1 MVTWFVKQIRFC
13 CCLDLLYLFNL
24 KRDVSFQLY
33 IRAHPLKLVTT
44 YLICMYIFVSVWSQ
58 LLWFSWHLEERT
70 HCS

>member
-33 IRAHPLKLVTT
+33 IRAHPLKLVTISKQRKMC
-44 YLICMYIFVSVWSQ
+44 LFDMYVYFCIS
-58 LLWFSWHLEERT
+58 LEPAALV
-70 HCS
+70 